1 MMCNSYSLTWIRNIS
16 NLKLTKIKKMTLI
29 CFLFCFV
36 LLPFI
41 EGTKYIAETETE
53 GKDDFEVFIDNG
65 TMVWYHL
72 QFLTIP
78 GST

>member
-1 MMCNSYSLTWIRNIS
+1 
-16 NLKLTKIKKMTLI
+16 MTLI

-41 EGTKYIAETETE
+41 EGTKYIAETE

-65 TMVWYHL
+65 TIWYHL
-72 QFLTIP
+72 QFLTIKLP
-78 GST
+78 GVPNFPS